1 MRTPEGRPLT
11 REEESEAMFWH
22 GLDLQAINVLG
33 GAAVG
38 LLRTAHETSNP
49 WPVVEAI
56 STGQT
61 LMDIDAVLEAEAA

>member
-1 MRTPEGRPLT
+1 
-11 REEESEAMFWH
+11 MFWH